1 MACEKCGGI
10 GYVRLTV
17 PVGHPAFGRA
27 IPCECQRD
35 RLAKRRAERLRE
47 QAGIADAELRF
58 WQFDTF
64 RPDQCQPPAVRPAME
79 AAKQRCIEFAEQP
92 RGWLI
97 LQGAFGCG
105 KTHLAYAI
113 ASKALA
119 DGRAVF
125 ASTVPDMLDV
135 LRQGYSDDNLTFEKR
150 FDDMRNAELLVL
162 DDLGTEAA
170 KPWPT
175 EKLYQIINWR
185 YARRLP
191 MVVTT
196 NVDLERR
203 SRELDDRIR
212 SRLLEGTRVAGG
224 FCQLLP
230 LPARDFRPQKREIG

>member
-92 RGWLI
+92 AEHPGE
-97 LQGAFGCG
+97 AP
-105 KTHLAYAI
+105 
-113 ASKALA
+113 AL
-119 DGRAVF
+119 DGNVDQSLPLGIFARAV
-125 ASTVPDMLDV
+125 
-135 LRQGYSDDNLTFEKR
+135 LRVFHA
-150 FDDMRNAELLVL
+150 F
-162 DDLGTEAA
+162 
-170 KPWPT
+170 
-175 EKLYQIINWR
+175 
-185 YARRLP
+185 
-191 MVVTT
+191 
-196 NVDLERR
+196 
-203 SRELDDRIR
+203 
-212 SRLLEGTRVAGG
+212 
-224 FCQLLP
+224 P
-230 LPARDFRPQKREIG
+230 LPADVVE